1 MIIEKEIKIGWK
13 KLKSILEDFR
23 KAVNHNQPL
32 SGQGIFLHDTDK
44 GCIISTHPFTDQGS
58 AADPGTTPDGET
70 ANWHQ
75 IQLMDKNCKVFTMWV
90 WSGSPKLVP
99 GQP

>member
-1 MIIEKEIKIGWK
+1 MTIQQEIKIGWK
-13 KLKSILEDFR
+13 KLRNILEDFR
-23 KAVNHNQPL
+23 KAINHNQPVRGDGITIDETD
-32 SGQGIFLHDTDK
+32 SGCVISIIREGTQG
-44 GCIISTHPFTDQGS
+44 

-70 ANWHQ
+70 PDWHQ